1 MLLLI
6 STPNVYA
13 ALRREIDDGVASG
26 GPVTRVIRDAEARN
40 MPYLQAVIRE
50 GLRLYPPATGLL
62 HKAVPRGGATL
73 HGYELPA
80 GTQVGQNLGGIM
92 RSKELFGDDA
102 DTFRPE
108 RWLEAA
114 AADDGVERLKAMQA
128 AVDLVFGFG
137 KYQCLGKQIA
147 LTELNKVF
155 VEVSM
160 CFSYK
165 GLAVVLMPLGNA
177 LLTVCMSSY

>member
-1 MLLLI
+1 
-6 STPNVYA
+6 
-13 ALRREIDDGVASG
+13 
-26 GPVTRVIRDAEARN
+26 

-62 HKAVPRGGATL
+62 QKAVPRGGATL
-73 HGYELPA
+73 HGYQLPE
-80 GTQVGQNLGGIM
+80 GTQVGQSVGGFL
-92 RSKELFGDDA
+92 RSKGLFGDDVNV
-102 DTFRPE
+102 FRPE

-114 AADDGVERLKAMQA
+114 AADDGGARLKEMQA

-155 VEVSM
+155 VEVS
-160 CFSYK
+160 CPLH
-165 GLAVVLMPLGNA
+165 GLQRTLHAPGSPV
-177 LLTVCMSSY
+177 Y